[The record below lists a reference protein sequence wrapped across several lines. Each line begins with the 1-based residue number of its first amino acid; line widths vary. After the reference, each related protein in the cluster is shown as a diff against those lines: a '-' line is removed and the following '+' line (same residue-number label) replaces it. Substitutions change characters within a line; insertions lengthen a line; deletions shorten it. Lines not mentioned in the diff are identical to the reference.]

1 VFSFGRNGV
10 RLGRNPQPRTPS
22 IRAAAIPSPLLIIMD
37 KLGRIRLIHNGYDRS
52 EPLKPELVKE
62 TFGAWQE
69 GWVRVVVRAEL
80 LEGFWGLWRSIIINV
95 YAAATSNL

>member
-52 EPLKPELVKE
+52 EPLKLELAKE
-62 TFGAWQE
+62 IENLLKE
-69 GWVRVVVRAEL
+69 G
-80 LEGFWGLWRSIIINV
+80 
-95 YAAATSNL
+95 